1 MNCIILYNLAL
12 KALQNSIIGSL
23 KFRNNQSMKNL
34 RYNFQSYSVGVGSA
48 AAKNKLLAH
57 LVLATS
63 LKEHQ
68 ISA

>member
-1 MNCIILYNLAL
+1 
-12 KALQNSIIGSL
+12 
-23 KFRNNQSMKNL
+23 MKNL

-68 ISA
+68 ISAWYVTLFRNCKGRKKTKFFF